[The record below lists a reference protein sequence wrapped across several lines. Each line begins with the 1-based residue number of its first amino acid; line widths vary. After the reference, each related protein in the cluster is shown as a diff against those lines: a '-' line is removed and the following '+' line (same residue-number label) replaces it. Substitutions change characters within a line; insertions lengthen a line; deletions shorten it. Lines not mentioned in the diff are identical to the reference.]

1 MADIATI
8 ALRAD
13 TSSLE
18 QGDKALDHF
27 GQTAEKAT
35 KQADG
40 LNESNTKLASSYDEA
55 AKSLANNYKA
65 TTDYNESV
73 ERSAKSSK
81 TATAIIEEQ
90 KAGLS
95 ALLDR
100 INPTNRAFSELD
112 EISKKL
118 RAAKNSNLINSE
130 EFEHYNSIL
139 STTADRISKVADALT
154 EEGRAATAQ
163 AAADRKATEAKEAFL
178 AKLRD
183 QNALFKASASDSA
196 TYRAAQLG
204 ITAEAAPM
212 ITAIK
217 QQEEATRRDA
227 EQKKL
232 AAIAARGLK
241 ESIKQLEAEE
251 RAAIQATKA
260 QEAADKAATDAKENF
275 LRKIKEQVITQNMSK
290 QELLQYKATQLGV
303 SSSADVYIKK
313 INESSDAVHS
323 FSLKSAGARR
333 ELGVMLGELAR
344 GNLGALRGSSI
355 TLANRSGLI
364 DQLFSLKGA
373 AIAGGIGLATAA
385 LVGLTKAYF
394 EGAAESQEF
403 NKQIILTGN
412 YSGRTA
418 GQLSDVAKNISK
430 TVGTQ
435 AEASRALAAIVSTG
449 AFSGDQ
455 LQGIATTAVA
465 MQKTTG
471 QSVDKT
477 IADFKRLRDD
487 PVKASAELNEQYH
500 YLTASVYQQI
510 SALEQEGDTV
520 GAAKLAMDSYSNAMK
535 TRTGQVVENLGAIE
549 SAWNS
554 ITGAAKDAWDQ
565 MLNVGRTVS
574 ATDTLSSLKAQL
586 AQAKASLPTD
596 TAPTSG
602 SYGYGRTSENII
614 DTGAAQRRQQ
624 QIDSISSL
632 ERQIALAEKA
642 ITLDN
647 DLNESRSTGVKI
659 NDEGIKAQQGIN
671 SLIKQGLTPAEKR
684 IKSEKELN
692 LWIEA
697 NRKAHLAD
705 SKVALFTQNEIEKAR
720 LGIDNQYKDKKEAK
734 PTAYHD
740 DAATKALL
748 DSEARIA
755 ALREQSKVTE
765 TMTDQEKQLAKF
777 TQQIADLKSKTIL
790 TADQKSLLARSG
802 EITASMQLE
811 AQLSRE
817 NAERKK
823 ATAALK
829 QMDDYTTTIAN
840 RNAQAQAKFG
850 KTSKQASR
858 VDQEFQLDNTFDK
871 QKEGVTGA
879 ELEKLTESYNKA
891 KFELKA
897 GFDQEDLNE
906 GKWLAGMTQG
916 LEQYGET
923 ANNVFS
929 ATAQLAQTT
938 MGSMTSMAT
947 QMMTTGSANVKQ
959 FATNFLTSIVDIINR
974 LLIAQAIQAA
984 MGWMSGG
991 ASAGAGAVSGTASSA
1006 STGAMGMS
1014 TSFRAYDV
1022 GGYTGDGGK
1031 FEPKGVVHGGEFV
1044 FTKEATNRIGID
1056 NLYKMMR
1063 GYADGGLVSN
1073 AVTAT
1078 APMLGMQGGG
1088 NNITVGIG
1096 DVVIMS
1102 DSQKENNAS
1111 NSQDIGAGIQK
1122 QLKPA
1127 IVATISEQLRIPGT
1141 PLWMAMNGNR

>member
-8 ALRAD
+8 SLRAD

-27 GQTAEKAT
+27 GQTAEKT
-35 KQADG
+35 IKQADG
-40 LNESNTKLASSYDEA
+40 LNDAF
-55 AKSLANNYKA
+55 KA
-65 TTDYNESV
+65 GAQSQKQNNESLKQQQQELQALLTKINPV
-73 ERSAKSSK
+73 TAAFSKLDEMESQLAKFKSKDLVDSETFSQASK
-81 TATAIIEEQ
+81 TIQQTRDELARVAEARTEDG
-90 KAGLS
+90 KA
-95 ALLDR
+95 AL
-100 INPTNRAFSELD
+100 
-112 EISKKL
+112 
-118 RAAKNSNLINSE
+118 
-130 EFEHYNSIL
+130 
-139 STTADRISKVADALT
+139 
-154 EEGRAATAQ
+154 AQ
-163 AAADRKATEAKEAFL
+163 AA
-178 AKLRD
+178 
-183 QNALFKASASDSA
+183 S
-196 TYRAAQLG
+196 
-204 ITAEAAPM
+204 
-212 ITAIK
+212 
-217 QQEEATRRDA
+217 
-227 EQKKL
+227 
-232 AAIAARGLK
+232 
-241 ESIKQLEAEE
+241 
-251 RAAIQATKA
+251 
-260 QEAADKAATDAKENF
+260 DKAATDAKENF

-385 LVGLTKAYF
+385 LVGLYKAYSQGEA
-394 EGAAESQEF
+394 EGVAF
-403 NKQIILTGN
+403 NKQLALTGG
-412 YSGRTA
+412 YAGKTA
-418 GQLSDVAKNISK
+418 AQLSEMSK
-430 TVGTQ
+430 GMVTASITQ
-435 AEASRALAAIVSTG
+435 SDAAYALAKVVG
-449 AFSGDQ
+449 SGFFKTDQ
-455 LQGIATTAVA
+455 LEAVTKAAVA
-465 MQKTTG
+465 MQDATG
-471 QSVDKT
+471 QSVDET
-477 IADFKRLRDD
+477 IKNFQRLYSD
-487 PVKASAELNEQYH
+487 PTSASLALNEQLH
-500 YLTASVYQQI
+500 YLTAAQYQ
-510 SALEQEGDTV
+510 
-520 GAAKLAMDSYSNAMK
+520 Y
-535 TRTGQVVENLGAIE
+535 
-549 SAWNS
+549 
-554 ITGAAKDAWDQ
+554 
-565 MLNVGRTVS
+565 
-574 ATDTLSSLKAQL
+574 
-586 AQAKASLPTD
+586 
-596 TAPTSG
+596 
-602 SYGYGRTSENII
+602 
-614 DTGAAQRRQQ
+614 
-624 QIDSISSL
+624 ISSL
-632 ERQIALAEKA
+632 ERRGDKELAGKYAAELYSKNQQEVANKVTASIGLIEKA
-642 ITLDN
+642 AKAGSKYLKIFWDVALDVGRTASESER
-647 DLNESRSTGVKI
+647 LNEI
-659 NDEGIKAQQGIN
+659 NDYIAAKEKEAQVSGKMPKIVAERIAQLQVEKKNLEFVTSSQNGYVNAQNKIREAN
-671 SLIKQGLTPAEKR
+671 EKR
-684 IKSEKELN
+684 IKGLQVSDEYEDRLATKSQKRTKELTK
-692 LWIEA
+692 LWRDVAE
-697 NRKAHLAD
+697 NPDLYSESRRKDLVD
-705 SKVALFTQNEIEKAR
+705 EINAR
-720 LGIDNQYKDKKEAK
+720 NKDRKEPKQA
-734 PTAYHD
+734 AYHD

-755 ALREQSKVTE
+755 VLREQSKVTE
-765 TMTDQEKQLAKF
+765 SMTEQEKQLSSF
-777 TQQIADLKSKTIL
+777 TQKIADLKSKTIL

-879 ELEKLTESYNKA
+879 ALEKLTESYNKA

-906 GKWLAGMTQG
+906 GYWLAGMTQG

-974 LLIAQAIQAA
+974 LLIARAIQAA
-984 MGWMSGG
+984 MGWMSSGG
-991 ASAGAGAVSGTASSA
+991 VDFSSTGLNDGTAGIPA
-1006 STGAMGMS
+1006 
-1014 TSFRAYDV
+1014 FPKLAYDGGYIPEYDR

-1063 GYADGGLVSN
+1063 GYADGGVVSN
-1073 AVTAT
+1073 TVTAT
-1078 APMLGMQGGG
+1078 APMLGMQGRGA
-1088 NNITVGIG
+1088 NITVGIG
-1096 DVVIMS
+1096 DVNIIN
-1102 DSQKENNAS
+1102 DSQKQS
-1111 NSQDIGAGIQK
+1111 NTNDSQGAEAAIQK
-1122 QLKPA
+1122 QLKSA
-1127 IVATISEQLRIPGT
+1127 VKTTIAEELRIPGT
-1141 PLWMAMNGNR
+1141 PLWNAVQGKR

>member
-8 ALRAD
+8 SLRAD

-40 LNESNTKLASSYDEA
+40 LNDAF
-55 AKSLANNYKA
+55 KA
-65 TTDYNESV
+65 GAQSQKQNNESLKQQQQALQDLL
-73 ERSAKSSK
+73 AK
-81 TATAIIEEQ
+81 
-90 KAGLS
+90 
-95 ALLDR
+95 
-100 INPTNRAFSELD
+100 INPVNNALNKLDDMQLQLSKFRSQGIVDDRTYRESAVAIGRARQELT
-112 EISKKL
+112 
-118 RAAKNSNLINSE
+118 AAAE
-130 EFEHYNSIL
+130 A
-139 STTADRISKVADALT
+139 STKA
-154 EEGRAATAQ
+154 GRAAAEQ
-163 AAADRKATEAKEAFL
+163 AAADRAATTAKENFITR
-178 AKLRD
+178 LRE
-183 QNALFKASASDSA
+183 QTELQGKTASQVQE
-196 TYRAAQLG
+196 YKAAQLG
-204 ITAEAAPM
+204 MTQQAAPFIAKLKEQEDAWKKGTVSAGQYRMAMRQLPMQFTDIATSIAGGMPLYMIAIQQGGQIKDSFGGIGNALKAMASLITPTTILLGGATAAVAAMGYAYFQAEKQNSAFNKAIITTGGYSGVTASQLKDMAYNISQSGSVYSDTAEAL
-212 ITAIK
+212 T
-217 QQEEATRRDA
+217 
-227 EQKKL
+227 KL
-232 AAIAARGLK
+232 
-241 ESIKQLEAEE
+241 
-251 RAAIQATKA
+251 
-260 QEAADKAATDAKENF
+260 
-275 LRKIKEQVITQNMSK
+275 
-290 QELLQYKATQLGV
+290 
-303 SSSADVYIKK
+303 
-313 INESSDAVHS
+313 
-323 FSLKSAGARR
+323 
-333 ELGVMLGELAR
+333 
-344 GNLGALRGSSI
+344 
-355 TLANRSGLI
+355 
-364 DQLFSLKGA
+364 
-373 AIAGGIGLATAA
+373 TAA
-385 LVGLTKAYF
+385 GVKTSVNLQDAGKSIVEFSRYSGQSIDDLVGQFA
-394 EGAAESQEF
+394 
-403 NKQIILTGN
+403 
-412 YSGRTA
+412 R
-418 GQLSDVAKNISK
+418 LS
-430 TVGTQ
+430 
-435 AEASRALAAIVSTG
+435 
-449 AFSGDQ
+449 
-455 LQGIATTAVA
+455 
-465 MQKTTG
+465 
-471 QSVDKT
+471 
-477 IADFKRLRDD
+477 DD
-487 PVKASAELNEQYH
+487 PVGGSVALTEKLH
-500 YLTASVYQQI
+500 YLTAAQYQHI
-510 SALEQEGDTV
+510 A
-520 GAAKLAMDSYSNAMK
+520 
-535 TRTGQVVENLGAIE
+535 
-549 SAWNS
+549 
-554 ITGAAKDAWDQ
+554 
-565 MLNVGRTVS
+565 
-574 ATDTLSSLKAQL
+574 
-586 AQAKASLPTD
+586 
-596 TAPTSG
+596 
-602 SYGYGRTSENII
+602 
-614 DTGAAQRRQQ
+614 
-624 QIDSISSL
+624 
-632 ERQIALAEKA
+632 ALAEEGNTAQAVTAATEALSGAMAQRAAEIKNSMGTLPSFFDEIGKSASKMWDGIWGLGRDPSEAEARAKLVAKIGFAENDPRRANGGSPTVSNETLSQWKA
-642 ITLDN
+642 ELASLDAVEKKQSN
-647 DLNESRSTGVKI
+647 ISQI
-659 NDEGIKAQQGIN
+659 NQEAIKAQQEVN
-671 SLIKQGLTPAEKR
+671 KLIQQGLTSAEKR
-684 IKSEKELN
+684 EKGEKELN
-692 LWIEA
+692 RWIEA
-697 NRKAHLAD
+697 NKKAHAED
-705 SKVALFTQNEIEKAR
+705 ATVALFTEAEIAKARAGIEKQ
-720 LGIDNQYKDKKEAK
+720 NKDPKTPKTK
-734 PTAYHD
+734 AYQD

-748 DSEARIA
+748 DSQARVA
-755 ALREQSKVTE
+755 ALREQATVTL

-879 ELEKLTESYNKA
+879 ALEKLTESYNKA

-906 GKWLAGMTQG
+906 GYWLAGMTQG

-1006 STGAMGMS
+1006 SAGAMGMS

>member
-8 ALRAD
+8 SLRAD

-40 LNESNTKLASSYDEA
+40 LNESNIKLASSHDEA

-65 TTDYNESV
+65 TSDYNASV

-81 TATAIIEEQ
+81 AASVIIEEQ
-90 KAGLS
+90 KSGLN

-100 INPTNRAFSELD
+100 INPTNKAFAELD
-112 EISKKL
+112 EVSKKL
-118 RAAKNSNLINSE
+118 RAAKDSNLIDTE
-130 EFEHYNSIL
+130 QFEHYNAIL
-139 STTADRISKVADALT
+139 FTTADKLNKVTEALT
-154 EEGRAATAQ
+154 EEGRAAAAQ
-163 AAADRKATEAKEAFL
+163 ATAD
-178 AKLRD
+178 
-183 QNALFKASASDSA
+183 Q
-196 TYRAAQLG
+196 
-204 ITAEAAPM
+204 
-212 ITAIK
+212 
-217 QQEEATRRDA
+217 
-227 EQKKL
+227 
-232 AAIAARGLK
+232 
-241 ESIKQLEAEE
+241 
-251 RAAIQATKA
+251 
-260 QEAADKAATDAKENF
+260 KAAEAKENF

-344 GNLGALRGSSI
+344 GNFGALRGSSI

-385 LVGLTKAYF
+385 LVGLYKAYTQGEA
-394 EGAAESQEF
+394 EGVAF
-403 NKQIILTGN
+403 NKQLALTGG
-412 YSGRTA
+412 YAGKTA
-418 GQLSDVAKNISK
+418 GQLGDMAKSMATASITQSDA
-430 TVGTQ
+430 
-435 AEASRALAAIVSTG
+435 ASALAKVVG
-449 AFSGDQ
+449 SGSFKTDQ
-455 LQGIATTAVA
+455 LEAVTKA
-465 MQKTTG
+465 AVTMQDATG
-471 QSVDKT
+471 QSVDET
-477 IADFKRLRDD
+477 IKNFQRLYSD
-487 PVKASAELNEQYH
+487 PTAASLALNEQLH
-500 YLTASVYQQI
+500 YLTA
-510 SALEQEGDTV
+510 
-520 GAAKLAMDSYSNAMK
+520 
-535 TRTGQVVENLGAIE
+535 
-549 SAWNS
+549 
-554 ITGAAKDAWDQ
+554 
-565 MLNVGRTVS
+565 
-574 ATDTLSSLKAQL
+574 AQ
-586 AQAKASLPTD
+586 
-596 TAPTSG
+596 
-602 SYGYGRTSENII
+602 YEY
-614 DTGAAQRRQQ
+614 
-624 QIDSISSL
+624 ISSL
-632 ERQIALAEKA
+632 ERRGDKELAGKYAADLYSKNQQEVANKVTASIGLIEKA
-642 ITLDN
+642 AKAGSKYLKIFWDVALDVGRTASESER
-647 DLNESRSTGVKI
+647 LNEI
-659 NDEGIKAQQGIN
+659 NDYIAAKEKEAQVSGKMPKIVAERIAQ
-671 SLIKQGLTPAEKR
+671 LQVEKKGLEFVVSSQDGYVNAQNKIREANEKR
-684 IKSEKELN
+684 IKGLKVSDEYEDRLATKSQKRTKELTK
-692 LWIEA
+692 LWRDVAE
-697 NRKAHLAD
+697 NPDLYSESRRKDLVD
-705 SKVALFTQNEIEKAR
+705 EINAR
-720 LGIDNQYKDKKEAK
+720 NKDRKEPKQA
-734 PTAYHD
+734 AYHD

-765 TMTDQEKQLAKF
+765 TMTEQEKQLAKF
-777 TQQIADLKSKTIL
+777 TQQIADLKSKIIL

-871 QKEGVTGA
+871 QKEGVTGTA
-879 ELEKLTESYNKA
+879 LEKLTESYNKA

-897 GFDQEDLNE
+897 GFDREDLNE

-991 ASAGAGAVSGTASSA
+991 ASAG
-1006 STGAMGMS
+1006 TGAAANS
-1014 TSFRAYDV
+1014 SFSGGAYNNLTFAYDGGYIPQYDR

-1056 NLYKMMR
+1056 NLYQMMR

-1096 DVVIMS
+1096 
-1102 DSQKENNAS
+1102 
-1111 NSQDIGAGIQK
+1111 
-1122 QLKPA
+1122 
-1127 IVATISEQLRIPGT
+1127 
-1141 PLWMAMNGNR
+1141 

>member
-8 ALRAD
+8 VLNVN

-73 ERSAKSSK
+73 ERSAKASK
-81 TATAIIEEQ
+81 TATVTIEDQ
-90 KAGLS
+90 KAGLN
-95 ALLDR
+95 ALLER
-100 INPTNRAFSELD
+100 IKPTNKAFAELD

-118 RAAKNSNLINSE
+118 SAAKDSNLIDSE
-130 EFEHYNSIL
+130 QFEHYNSIL
-139 STTADRISKVADALT
+139 LTTADKLNKVADALT

-212 ITAIK
+212 IAAIK
-217 QQEEATRRDA
+217 QQEDATRRDA

-251 RAAIQATKA
+251 RAATQATKA
-260 QEAADKAATDAKENF
+260 QEAADISAAAAKANFVQRLREQVELQGKTASEVQAYKAAQIGVTEQAAPF
-275 LRKIKEQVITQNMSK
+275 IARLKEQ
-290 QELLQYKATQLGV
+290 EDAW
-303 SSSADVYIKK
+303 KK
-313 INESSDAVHS
+313 GTV
-323 FSLKSAGARR
+323 SAGQYRMAMRQ
-333 ELGVMLGELAR
+333 LPMQFTDIATSIAGGMPLYMIAIQQGGQIKDSFGGIGNASKALLSLITPMTVGLVGAAAVVGGLA
-344 GNLGALRGSSI
+344 
-355 TLANRSGLI
+355 LAYY
-364 DQLFSLKGA
+364 KGA
-373 AIAGGIGLATAA
+373 A
-385 LVGLTKAYF
+385 
-394 EGAAESQEF
+394 ENEEF
-403 NKQIILTGN
+403 NKQLILTGN
-412 YSGRTA
+412 YAGRTA
-418 GQLSDVAKNISK
+418 SQLQAMAKGLSGNGLTQSALSAAMEK
-430 TVGTQ
+430 VVGTGSFDSSQ
-435 AEASRALAAIVSTG
+435 IEMVTLAA
-449 AFSGDQ
+449 AKMEQ
-455 LQGIATTAVA
+455 A
-465 MQKTTG
+465 TG
-471 QSVDKT
+471 QSIDATVNN
-477 IADFKRLRDD
+477 FKRLQNEPLKAAKELDD
-487 PVKASAELNEQYH
+487 QLH
-500 YLTASVYQQI
+500 YLTASEYEQI
-510 SALEQEGDTV
+510 SAMERSGNTI
-520 GAAKLAMDSYSNAMK
+520 GAARVAMESYSKAM
-535 TRTGQVVENLGAIE
+535 RERADEVVNNVGYMER
-549 SAWNS
+549 SWNS
-554 ITGAAKDAWDQ
+554 LKNTASKAWDA
-565 MLNVGRTVS
+565 MLGVGRPDS
-574 ATDTLSSLKAQL
+574 MNMQIQSKLK
-586 AQAKASLPTD
+586 
-596 TAPTSG
+596 
-602 SYGYGRTSENII
+602 E
-614 DTGAAQRRQQ
+614 
-624 QIDSISSL
+624 L
-632 ERQIALAEKA
+632 EA
-642 ITLDN
+642 
-647 DLNESRSTGVKI
+647 
-659 NDEGIKAQQGIN
+659 
-671 SLIKQGLTPAEKR
+671 AEKR
-684 IKSEKELN
+684 VTLLEKNTPKSVMDADSASPIIIRSQERVREARDLVANLKKEYEELN
-692 LWIEA
+692 QKSTDDGLVQGRAKAAQDEQTLLKKNLQTREELENKYGNKASQKAIELKKLELDRGVLTA
-697 NRKAHLAD
+697 EKYEEYKA
-705 SKVALFTQNEIEKAR
+705 VIEKKYA
-720 LGIDNQYKDKKEAK
+720 DKKSAQPK
-734 PTAYHD
+734 SYQD

-748 DSEARIA
+748 DSQARVA
-755 ALREQSKVTE
+755 ALREQATVTL

-879 ELEKLTESYNKA
+879 ALEKLTESYNKA

-906 GKWLAGMTQG
+906 GDWLAGMTQG

-1006 STGAMGMS
+1006 SAGAMGMS

>member
-1 MADIATI
+1 MQLQLSKFRSQGIVDDRTYRESAVAIG
-8 ALRAD
+8 RARQEL
-13 TSSLE
+13 TAAAEAST
-18 QGDKALDHF
+18 KA
-27 GQTAEKAT
+27 
-35 KQADG
+35 
-40 LNESNTKLASSYDEA
+40 
-55 AKSLANNYKA
+55 
-65 TTDYNESV
+65 
-73 ERSAKSSK
+73 
-81 TATAIIEEQ
+81 
-90 KAGLS
+90 
-95 ALLDR
+95 
-100 INPTNRAFSELD
+100 
-112 EISKKL
+112 
-118 RAAKNSNLINSE
+118 
-130 EFEHYNSIL
+130 
-139 STTADRISKVADALT
+139 
-154 EEGRAATAQ
+154 GRAAAEQ
-163 AAADRKATEAKEAFL
+163 AAADRAATTAKENFITR
-178 AKLRD
+178 LRE
-183 QNALFKASASDSA
+183 QTELQGKTASQVQE
-196 TYRAAQLG
+196 YKAAQLG
-204 ITAEAAPM
+204 MTQQAAPFIAKLKEQEDAWKKGTVSAGQYRMAMRQLPMQFTDIATSIAGGMPLYMIAIQQGGQIKDSFGGIGNALKAMASLITPTTILLGGATAAVAAMGYAYFQAEKQNSAFNKAIITTGGYSGVTASQLKDMAYNISQSGSVYSDTAEAL
-212 ITAIK
+212 T
-217 QQEEATRRDA
+217 
-227 EQKKL
+227 KL
-232 AAIAARGLK
+232 
-241 ESIKQLEAEE
+241 
-251 RAAIQATKA
+251 
-260 QEAADKAATDAKENF
+260 
-275 LRKIKEQVITQNMSK
+275 
-290 QELLQYKATQLGV
+290 
-303 SSSADVYIKK
+303 
-313 INESSDAVHS
+313 
-323 FSLKSAGARR
+323 
-333 ELGVMLGELAR
+333 
-344 GNLGALRGSSI
+344 
-355 TLANRSGLI
+355 
-364 DQLFSLKGA
+364 
-373 AIAGGIGLATAA
+373 TAA
-385 LVGLTKAYF
+385 GVKTSVNLQDAGKSIVEFSRYSGQSIDDLVGQFA
-394 EGAAESQEF
+394 
-403 NKQIILTGN
+403 
-412 YSGRTA
+412 R
-418 GQLSDVAKNISK
+418 LS
-430 TVGTQ
+430 
-435 AEASRALAAIVSTG
+435 
-449 AFSGDQ
+449 
-455 LQGIATTAVA
+455 
-465 MQKTTG
+465 
-471 QSVDKT
+471 
-477 IADFKRLRDD
+477 DD
-487 PVKASAELNEQYH
+487 PVGGSVALTEKLH
-500 YLTASVYQQI
+500 YLTAAQYQHI
-510 SALEQEGDTV
+510 A
-520 GAAKLAMDSYSNAMK
+520 
-535 TRTGQVVENLGAIE
+535 
-549 SAWNS
+549 
-554 ITGAAKDAWDQ
+554 
-565 MLNVGRTVS
+565 
-574 ATDTLSSLKAQL
+574 
-586 AQAKASLPTD
+586 
-596 TAPTSG
+596 
-602 SYGYGRTSENII
+602 
-614 DTGAAQRRQQ
+614 
-624 QIDSISSL
+624 
-632 ERQIALAEKA
+632 ALAEEGNTAQAVTAATEALSGAMAQRAAEIKNSMGTLPSFFDEIGKSASKMWDGIWGLGRDPSEAEARAKLVAKIGFAENDPRRANGGSPTVSNETLSQWKA
-642 ITLDN
+642 ELASLDAVEKKQSN
-647 DLNESRSTGVKI
+647 ISQI
-659 NDEGIKAQQGIN
+659 NQEAIKAQQEVN
-671 SLIKQGLTPAEKR
+671 KLIQQGLTSAEKR
-684 IKSEKELN
+684 EKGEKELN
-692 LWIEA
+692 RWIEA
-697 NRKAHLAD
+697 NKKAHAED
-705 SKVALFTQNEIEKAR
+705 ATVALFTEAEIAKARAGIEKQ
-720 LGIDNQYKDKKEAK
+720 NKDPKTPKTK
-734 PTAYHD
+734 AYQD

-748 DSEARIA
+748 DSQARVA
-755 ALREQSKVTE
+755 ALREQATVTL

-879 ELEKLTESYNKA
+879 ALEKLTESYNKA

-906 GKWLAGMTQG
+906 GDWLAGMTQG

-1006 STGAMGMS
+1006 SAGAMGMS

>member
-8 ALRAD
+8 VLNVN

-73 ERSAKSSK
+73 ERSAKASK
-81 TATAIIEEQ
+81 TATVTIEDQ
-90 KAGLS
+90 KAGLN
-95 ALLDR
+95 ALLER
-100 INPTNRAFSELD
+100 IKPTNKAFAELD

-118 RAAKNSNLINSE
+118 SAAKDSNLIDSE
-130 EFEHYNSIL
+130 QFEHYNSIL
-139 STTADRISKVADALT
+139 LTTADKLNKVADALT

-212 ITAIK
+212 IAAIK
-217 QQEEATRRDA
+217 QQEDATRRDA

-251 RAAIQATKA
+251 RAATQATKA
-260 QEAADKAATDAKENF
+260 QEAADISAAAAKANFVQRLREQVELQGKTASEVQAYKAAQIGVTEQAAPF
-275 LRKIKEQVITQNMSK
+275 IARLKEQ
-290 QELLQYKATQLGV
+290 EDAW
-303 SSSADVYIKK
+303 KK
-313 INESSDAVHS
+313 GTV
-323 FSLKSAGARR
+323 SAGQYRMAMRQ
-333 ELGVMLGELAR
+333 LPMQFTDIATSIAGGMPLYMIAIQQGGQIKDSFGGIGNASKALLSLITPMTVGLVGAAAVVGGLA
-344 GNLGALRGSSI
+344 
-355 TLANRSGLI
+355 LAYY
-364 DQLFSLKGA
+364 KGA
-373 AIAGGIGLATAA
+373 A
-385 LVGLTKAYF
+385 
-394 EGAAESQEF
+394 ENEEF
-403 NKQIILTGN
+403 NKQLILTGN
-412 YSGRTA
+412 YAGRTA
-418 GQLSDVAKNISK
+418 SQLQAMAKGLSGNGLTQSALSAAMAK
-430 TVGTQ
+430 VVGTGSFDSSQ
-435 AEASRALAAIVSTG
+435 IEMVTLAA
-449 AFSGDQ
+449 AKMEQ
-455 LQGIATTAVA
+455 A
-465 MQKTTG
+465 TG
-471 QSVDKT
+471 QSIDATVNN
-477 IADFKRLRDD
+477 FKRLQNEPLKAAKELDD
-487 PVKASAELNEQYH
+487 QLH
-500 YLTASVYQQI
+500 YLTASEYEQI
-510 SALEQEGDTV
+510 SAMERSGNTI
-520 GAAKLAMDSYSNAMK
+520 GAARVAMESYSKAMRERADEVVNNVGYMERSWNSLKNTAAGAWDAMLDIGRDKSLDDRLADVNARMAESQANPGRYDNNKLA
-535 TRTGQVVENLGAIE
+535 
-549 SAWNS
+549 
-554 ITGAAKDAWDQ
+554 
-565 MLNVGRTVS
+565 
-574 ATDTLSSLKAQL
+574 
-586 AQAKASLPTD
+586 
-596 TAPTSG
+596 
-602 SYGYGRTSENII
+602 
-614 DTGAAQRRQQ
+614 
-624 QIDSISSL
+624 
-632 ERQIALAEKA
+632 AEKA
-642 ITLDN
+642 LLTEEKYQKDVTAARKKAN
-647 DLNESRSTGVKI
+647 QNA
-659 NDEGIKAQQGIN
+659 DELEKN
-671 SLIKQGLTPAEKR
+671 SLRVMDGYRDQYATREQQRTKEQQKFNQIAYRFSAEEQAR
-684 IKSEKELN
+684 IRSE
-692 LWIEA
+692 
-697 NRKAHLAD
+697 
-705 SKVALFTQNEIEKAR
+705 
-720 LGIDNQYKDKKEAK
+720 IDAKYKDRATPKGRAAA
-734 PTAYHD
+734 AYQD

-755 ALREQSKVTE
+755 VLREQSKVTE
-765 TMTDQEKQLAKF
+765 SMTEQEKQLSSF
-777 TQQIADLKSKTIL
+777 TQKIADLKSKTIL

-879 ELEKLTESYNKA
+879 ALEKLTESYNKA

-906 GKWLAGMTQG
+906 GYWLAGMTQG

-974 LLIAQAIQAA
+974 LLIARAIQAA
-984 MGWMSGG
+984 MGWMSSGG
-991 ASAGAGAVSGTASSA
+991 VDFSSTGLNDGTAGIPA
-1006 STGAMGMS
+1006 
-1014 TSFRAYDV
+1014 FPKLAYDGGYIPEYDR

-1063 GYADGGLVSN
+1063 GYADGGVVSN
-1073 AVTAT
+1073 TVTAT
-1078 APMLGMQGGG
+1078 APMLGMQGRGA
-1088 NNITVGIG
+1088 NITVGIG
-1096 DVVIMS
+1096 DVNIIN
-1102 DSQKENNAS
+1102 DSQKQS
-1111 NSQDIGAGIQK
+1111 NTNDSQGAEAAIQK
-1122 QLKPA
+1122 QLKSA
-1127 IVATISEQLRIPGT
+1127 VKTTIAEELRIPGT
-1141 PLWMAMNGNR
+1141 PLWNAVQGKR

>member
-8 ALRAD
+8 SLRAD

-65 TTDYNESV
+65 TSDYNESV

-81 TATAIIEEQ
+81 AATAIIEEQ

-100 INPTNRAFSELD
+100 INPTNKAFAELD

-139 STTADRISKVADALT
+139 FTTADKLNKVADALT

-163 AAADRKATEAKEAFL
+163 AAADRKAAEAKEAFL

-204 ITAEAAPM
+204 ITSEAAPM
-212 ITAIK
+212 IAAIR

-232 AAIAARGLK
+232 ASIAARGLK
-241 ESIKQLEAEE
+241 DSIKQLEAEE
-251 RAAIQATKA
+251 RAATQATKA
-260 QEAADKAATDAKENF
+260 QEAADISAAAAKANFVQRLREQVELQGKTASEVQAYKAAQMGVTEQAAPF
-275 LRKIKEQVITQNMSK
+275 IARLKEQ
-290 QELLQYKATQLGV
+290 EDAW
-303 SSSADVYIKK
+303 KK
-313 INESSDAVHS
+313 GTV
-323 FSLKSAGARR
+323 SAGQYRMAMRQ
-333 ELGVMLGELAR
+333 LPMQFTDIATSIAGGMPLYMIAIQQGGQIKDSFGGIGNASKALLSLITPMTVGLVGAAAVVGGLA
-344 GNLGALRGSSI
+344 
-355 TLANRSGLI
+355 LAYY
-364 DQLFSLKGA
+364 KGA
-373 AIAGGIGLATAA
+373 A
-385 LVGLTKAYF
+385 
-394 EGAAESQEF
+394 ENEEF
-403 NKQIILTGN
+403 NKQLILTGN
-412 YSGRTA
+412 YAGRTA
-418 GQLSDVAKNISK
+418 SQLQAMAKGLSGNGLTQSALSSAMAK
-430 TVGTQ
+430 VVGTGSFDSSQ
-435 AEASRALAAIVSTG
+435 IEMVTLAA
-449 AFSGDQ
+449 AKMEQ
-455 LQGIATTAVA
+455 A
-465 MQKTTG
+465 TG
-471 QSVDKT
+471 QSIDATVNN
-477 IADFKRLRDD
+477 FKRLQDEPLKAAKELDD
-487 PVKASAELNEQYH
+487 QLH
-500 YLTASVYQQI
+500 YLTASEYEQI
-510 SALEQEGDTV
+510 SAMERSGNTI
-520 GAAKLAMDSYSNAMK
+520 GAARVAMESYSKAMRDRADEVVNNVGYMERSWNSLRNTAAGAWDAMLDIGRDKSLDDRLTDVNARMAESQANPGRYDNNKLA
-535 TRTGQVVENLGAIE
+535 
-549 SAWNS
+549 
-554 ITGAAKDAWDQ
+554 
-565 MLNVGRTVS
+565 
-574 ATDTLSSLKAQL
+574 
-586 AQAKASLPTD
+586 
-596 TAPTSG
+596 
-602 SYGYGRTSENII
+602 
-614 DTGAAQRRQQ
+614 
-624 QIDSISSL
+624 
-632 ERQIALAEKA
+632 AEKA
-642 ITLDN
+642 LLTEEKYQKDVTAARKKAN
-647 DLNESRSTGVKI
+647 QNA
-659 NDEGIKAQQGIN
+659 DELEKN
-671 SLIKQGLTPAEKR
+671 SLRVMDGYRDQYATREQQRTKEQQKFNQIAYRFSAEEQAR
-684 IKSEKELN
+684 IRSE
-692 LWIEA
+692 
-697 NRKAHLAD
+697 
-705 SKVALFTQNEIEKAR
+705 
-720 LGIDNQYKDKKEAK
+720 IDAKYKDRATPKGRAAA
-734 PTAYHD
+734 AYQD

-748 DSEARIA
+748 DSQARVA
-755 ALREQSKVTE
+755 ALREQATVTL

-871 QKEGVTGA
+871 QTEGVTGA
-879 ELEKLTESYNKA
+879 ALEKLTESYNKA
-891 KFELKA
+891 KAELHA
-897 GFDQEDLNE
+897 GFKQEDLNE
-906 GKWLAGMTQG
+906 GDWLAGMTQG

-929 ATAQLAQTT
+929 ATAQLAQNT

-947 QMMTTGSANVKQ
+947 QMMATGSANVKQ
-959 FATNFLTSIVDIINR
+959 FATNFMTSIVDIINR
-974 LLIAQAIQAA
+974 LLIAQALQAA
-984 MGWMSGG
+984 MGWISGA
-991 ASAGAGAVSGTASSA
+991 ASAGAGAASGAASSA
-1006 STGAMGMS
+1006 SSGAMGMS

-1063 GYADGGLVSN
+1063 GYADGGVVSN
-1073 AVTAT
+1073 TVTAA

-1088 NNITVGIG
+1088 TAISVDLSGMTITTQGNQQQDTGANNGELVSKAARNE
-1096 DVVIMS
+1096 VI
-1102 DSQKENNAS
+1102 
-1111 NSQDIGAGIQK
+1111 
-1122 QLKPA
+1122 A
-1127 IVATISEQLRIPGT
+1127 IVTQQLDRAMGQSGRIT
-1141 PLWMAMNGNR
+1141 NFVTNRAGR

>member
-8 ALRAD
+8 SLRAD

-40 LNESNTKLASSYDEA
+40 LNDAF
-55 AKSLANNYKA
+55 KA
-65 TTDYNESV
+65 GAQSQKQNNESLKQQQQALQDLL
-73 ERSAKSSK
+73 AK
-81 TATAIIEEQ
+81 
-90 KAGLS
+90 
-95 ALLDR
+95 
-100 INPTNRAFSELD
+100 INPVNNALNKLDDMQLQLSKFRSQGIVDDRTYRESAVAIGRARQELT
-112 EISKKL
+112 
-118 RAAKNSNLINSE
+118 AAAE
-130 EFEHYNSIL
+130 A
-139 STTADRISKVADALT
+139 STKA
-154 EEGRAATAQ
+154 GRAAAEQ
-163 AAADRKATEAKEAFL
+163 AAADRAATTAKENFITR
-178 AKLRD
+178 LRE
-183 QNALFKASASDSA
+183 QTELQGKTASQVQE
-196 TYRAAQLG
+196 YKAAQLG
-204 ITAEAAPM
+204 MTQQAAPFIAKLKEQEDAWKKGTVSAGQYRMAMRQLPMQFTDIATSIAGGMPLYMIAIQQGGQIKDSFGGIGNALKAMASLITPTTILLGGATAAVAAMGYAYFQAEKQNSAFNKAIITTGGYSGVTASQLKDMAYNISQSGSVYSDTAEAL
-212 ITAIK
+212 T
-217 QQEEATRRDA
+217 
-227 EQKKL
+227 KL
-232 AAIAARGLK
+232 
-241 ESIKQLEAEE
+241 
-251 RAAIQATKA
+251 
-260 QEAADKAATDAKENF
+260 
-275 LRKIKEQVITQNMSK
+275 
-290 QELLQYKATQLGV
+290 
-303 SSSADVYIKK
+303 
-313 INESSDAVHS
+313 
-323 FSLKSAGARR
+323 
-333 ELGVMLGELAR
+333 
-344 GNLGALRGSSI
+344 
-355 TLANRSGLI
+355 
-364 DQLFSLKGA
+364 
-373 AIAGGIGLATAA
+373 TAA
-385 LVGLTKAYF
+385 GVKTSVNLQDAGKSIVEFSRYSGQSIDDLVGQFA
-394 EGAAESQEF
+394 
-403 NKQIILTGN
+403 
-412 YSGRTA
+412 R
-418 GQLSDVAKNISK
+418 LS
-430 TVGTQ
+430 
-435 AEASRALAAIVSTG
+435 
-449 AFSGDQ
+449 
-455 LQGIATTAVA
+455 
-465 MQKTTG
+465 
-471 QSVDKT
+471 
-477 IADFKRLRDD
+477 DD
-487 PVKASAELNEQYH
+487 PVGGSVALTEKLH
-500 YLTASVYQQI
+500 YLTAAQYQHI
-510 SALEQEGDTV
+510 A
-520 GAAKLAMDSYSNAMK
+520 
-535 TRTGQVVENLGAIE
+535 
-549 SAWNS
+549 
-554 ITGAAKDAWDQ
+554 
-565 MLNVGRTVS
+565 
-574 ATDTLSSLKAQL
+574 
-586 AQAKASLPTD
+586 
-596 TAPTSG
+596 
-602 SYGYGRTSENII
+602 
-614 DTGAAQRRQQ
+614 
-624 QIDSISSL
+624 
-632 ERQIALAEKA
+632 ALAEEGNTAQAVTAATEALSGAMAQRAAEIKNSMGTLPSFFDEIGKSASKMWDGIWGLGRDPSEAEARAKLVAKIGFAENDPRRANGGSPTVSNETLSQWKA
-642 ITLDN
+642 ELASLDAVEKKQSN
-647 DLNESRSTGVKI
+647 ISQI
-659 NDEGIKAQQGIN
+659 NQEAIKAQQEVN
-671 SLIKQGLTPAEKR
+671 KLIQQGLTSAEKR
-684 IKSEKELN
+684 EKGEKELN
-692 LWIEA
+692 RWIEA
-697 NRKAHLAD
+697 NKKAHAED
-705 SKVALFTQNEIEKAR
+705 ATVALFTEAEIAKARAGIEKQ
-720 LGIDNQYKDKKEAK
+720 NKDPKTPKTK
-734 PTAYHD
+734 AYQD

-748 DSEARIA
+748 DSQARVA
-755 ALREQSKVTE
+755 ALREQATVTL

-879 ELEKLTESYNKA
+879 ALEKLTESYNKA

-906 GKWLAGMTQG
+906 GDWLAGMTQG

-991 ASAGAGAVSGTASSA
+991 ASAGAGAVSGAASSA

>member
-35 KQADG
+35 KQTDG

-73 ERSAKSSK
+73 ERSAKASK
-81 TATAIIEEQ
+81 TATVTIEDQ
-90 KAGLS
+90 KAGLN
-95 ALLDR
+95 ALLER
-100 INPTNRAFSELD
+100 IKPTNKAFAELD

-118 RAAKNSNLINSE
+118 SAAKDSNLIDSE
-130 EFEHYNSIL
+130 QFEHYNSIL
-139 STTADRISKVADALT
+139 LTTADKLNKVADALT

-163 AAADRKATEAKEAFL
+163 AAADRKAAEAKEAFL

-204 ITAEAAPM
+204 ITSEAAPM
-212 ITAIK
+212 IAAIR

-232 AAIAARGLK
+232 ASIAARGLK
-241 ESIKQLEAEE
+241 DSIKQLEAEE
-251 RAAIQATKA
+251 RAATQATKA
-260 QEAADKAATDAKENF
+260 QEAADISAAAAKANFVQRLREQVELQGKTASEVQAYKAAQMGVTEQAAPF
-275 LRKIKEQVITQNMSK
+275 IARLKEQ
-290 QELLQYKATQLGV
+290 EDAW
-303 SSSADVYIKK
+303 KK
-313 INESSDAVHS
+313 GTV
-323 FSLKSAGARR
+323 SAGQYRMAMR
-333 ELGVMLGELAR
+333 
-344 GNLGALRGSSI
+344 
-355 TLANRSGLI
+355 
-364 DQLFSLKGA
+364 QLPMQFTDIATS
-373 AIAGGIGLATAA
+373 IAGGMPLYMIAIQQGGQIKDSFGGIGNALKAMASLITPTTILLGGATAA
-385 LVGLTKAYF
+385 VAAMGYAYFQAEKQNSAFNKAIITTGGYSGVTASQLKDMAYNISQSGSVYSDTAEALTKLTAAGVKTSVNLQDAGKSIVEFSRYSGQSIDDLVGQFA
-394 EGAAESQEF
+394 
-403 NKQIILTGN
+403 
-412 YSGRTA
+412 R
-418 GQLSDVAKNISK
+418 LS
-430 TVGTQ
+430 
-435 AEASRALAAIVSTG
+435 
-449 AFSGDQ
+449 
-455 LQGIATTAVA
+455 
-465 MQKTTG
+465 
-471 QSVDKT
+471 
-477 IADFKRLRDD
+477 DD
-487 PVKASAELNEQYH
+487 PVGGSVALTEKLH
-500 YLTASVYQQI
+500 YLTAAQYQHI
-510 SALEQEGDTV
+510 A
-520 GAAKLAMDSYSNAMK
+520 
-535 TRTGQVVENLGAIE
+535 
-549 SAWNS
+549 
-554 ITGAAKDAWDQ
+554 
-565 MLNVGRTVS
+565 
-574 ATDTLSSLKAQL
+574 
-586 AQAKASLPTD
+586 
-596 TAPTSG
+596 
-602 SYGYGRTSENII
+602 
-614 DTGAAQRRQQ
+614 
-624 QIDSISSL
+624 
-632 ERQIALAEKA
+632 ALAEEGNTAQAVTAATEALSGAMAQRAAEIKNSMGTLPSFFDEIGKSASKMWDGIWGLGRDPSEAEARAKLVAKIGFAENDPRRANGGSPTVSNETLSQWKA
-642 ITLDN
+642 ELASLDAVEKKQSN
-647 DLNESRSTGVKI
+647 ISQI
-659 NDEGIKAQQGIN
+659 NQEAIKAQQEVN
-671 SLIKQGLTPAEKR
+671 KLIQQGLTSAEKR
-684 IKSEKELN
+684 EKGEKELN
-692 LWIEA
+692 RWIEA
-697 NRKAHLAD
+697 NKKAHAED
-705 SKVALFTQNEIEKAR
+705 ATVALFTEAEIAKARAGIEKQ
-720 LGIDNQYKDKKEAK
+720 NKDPKTPKTK
-734 PTAYHD
+734 AYQD

-748 DSEARIA
+748 DSQARVA
-755 ALREQSKVTE
+755 ALREQATVTL

-879 ELEKLTESYNKA
+879 ALEKLTESYNKA

-906 GKWLAGMTQG
+906 GDWLAGMTQG

-1006 STGAMGMS
+1006 SAGAMGMS

-1102 DSQKENNAS
+1102 DSKKENNAS

>member
-8 ALRAD
+8 VLNVN

-73 ERSAKSSK
+73 ERSAKASK
-81 TATAIIEEQ
+81 TATVTIEDQ
-90 KAGLS
+90 KAGLN
-95 ALLDR
+95 ALLER
-100 INPTNRAFSELD
+100 IKPTNKAFAELD

-118 RAAKNSNLINSE
+118 SAAKDSNLIDSE
-130 EFEHYNSIL
+130 QFEHYNSIL
-139 STTADRISKVADALT
+139 LTTADKLNKVADALT

-212 ITAIK
+212 IAAIK
-217 QQEEATRRDA
+217 QQEDATRRDA

-251 RAAIQATKA
+251 RAATQATKA
-260 QEAADKAATDAKENF
+260 QEAADISAAAAKANFVQRLREQVELQGKTASEVQAYKAAQIGVTEQAAPF
-275 LRKIKEQVITQNMSK
+275 IARLKEQ
-290 QELLQYKATQLGV
+290 EDAW
-303 SSSADVYIKK
+303 KK
-313 INESSDAVHS
+313 GTV
-323 FSLKSAGARR
+323 SAGQYRMAMRQ
-333 ELGVMLGELAR
+333 LPMQFTDIATSIAGGMPLYMIAIQQGGQIKDSFGGIGNASKALLSLITPMTVGLVGAAAVVGGLA
-344 GNLGALRGSSI
+344 
-355 TLANRSGLI
+355 LAYY
-364 DQLFSLKGA
+364 KGA
-373 AIAGGIGLATAA
+373 A
-385 LVGLTKAYF
+385 
-394 EGAAESQEF
+394 ENEEF
-403 NKQIILTGN
+403 NKQLILTGN
-412 YSGRTA
+412 YAGRTA
-418 GQLSDVAKNISK
+418 SQLQAMAKGLSGNGLTQSALSAAMAK
-430 TVGTQ
+430 VVGTGSFDSSQ
-435 AEASRALAAIVSTG
+435 IEMVTLAA
-449 AFSGDQ
+449 AKMEQ
-455 LQGIATTAVA
+455 A
-465 MQKTTG
+465 TG
-471 QSVDKT
+471 QSIDATVNN
-477 IADFKRLRDD
+477 FKRLQNEPLKAAKELDD
-487 PVKASAELNEQYH
+487 QLH
-500 YLTASVYQQI
+500 YLTASEYEQI
-510 SALEQEGDTV
+510 SAMERSGNTI
-520 GAAKLAMDSYSNAMK
+520 GAARVAMESYSKAMRERADEVVNNVGYMERSWNSLKNTAAGAWDAMLDIGRDKSLDDRLADVNARMAESQANPGRYDNNKLA
-535 TRTGQVVENLGAIE
+535 
-549 SAWNS
+549 
-554 ITGAAKDAWDQ
+554 
-565 MLNVGRTVS
+565 
-574 ATDTLSSLKAQL
+574 
-586 AQAKASLPTD
+586 
-596 TAPTSG
+596 
-602 SYGYGRTSENII
+602 
-614 DTGAAQRRQQ
+614 
-624 QIDSISSL
+624 
-632 ERQIALAEKA
+632 AEKA
-642 ITLDN
+642 LLTEEKYQKDVTAARKKAN
-647 DLNESRSTGVKI
+647 QNA
-659 NDEGIKAQQGIN
+659 DELEKN
-671 SLIKQGLTPAEKR
+671 SLRVMDGYRDQYATREQQRTKEQQKFNQIAYRFSAEEQAR
-684 IKSEKELN
+684 IRSE
-692 LWIEA
+692 
-697 NRKAHLAD
+697 
-705 SKVALFTQNEIEKAR
+705 
-720 LGIDNQYKDKKEAK
+720 IDAKYKDRATPKGRA
-734 PTAYHD
+734 TAAYQD

-748 DSEARIA
+748 DSQARVA
-755 ALREQSKVTE
+755 ALREQATVTL

-850 KTSKQASR
+850 KTSKQAAR

-879 ELEKLTESYNKA
+879 ALEKLTESYNKA

-906 GKWLAGMTQG
+906 GYWLAGMTQG

-1006 STGAMGMS
+1006 SAGAMGMS